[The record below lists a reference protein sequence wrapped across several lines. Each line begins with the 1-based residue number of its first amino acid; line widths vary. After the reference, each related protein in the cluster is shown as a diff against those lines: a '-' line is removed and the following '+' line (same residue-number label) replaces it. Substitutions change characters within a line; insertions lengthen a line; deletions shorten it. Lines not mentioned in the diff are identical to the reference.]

1 MISWLKREENRLIE
15 AGVSFGLAT
24 AASTSAI
31 ETNGAPIAW
40 QITSHRLHTLG
51 ALRNEAE
58 RSSDSGAAAAVNDDD
73 DGGGGGGGVCLLSM
87 KKRLTE
93 VWVKKWVRKWYAS
106 VYLPYRHCTGAG
118 SGLMGESGHTLKV
131 VWRKRPLTKRILL
144 SPGYLPS
151 SVFCRAKWSFSEQ
164 TTVPP
169 QSACVRVHCTLHC

>member
-1 MISWLKREENRLIE
+1 MECQVDDDGDGPQWLAPGVVMISWLKRGESRLIE
-15 AGVSFGLAT
+15 ARASFGLAT

-58 RSSDSGAAAAVNDDD
+58 RSSDSGAAAAAVNDDDD

-93 VWVKKWVRKWYAS
+93 V
-106 VYLPYRHCTGAG
+106 
-118 SGLMGESGHTLKV
+118 
-131 VWRKRPLTKRILL
+131 
-144 SPGYLPS
+144 
-151 SVFCRAKWSFSEQ
+151 
-164 TTVPP
+164 
-169 QSACVRVHCTLHC
+169 